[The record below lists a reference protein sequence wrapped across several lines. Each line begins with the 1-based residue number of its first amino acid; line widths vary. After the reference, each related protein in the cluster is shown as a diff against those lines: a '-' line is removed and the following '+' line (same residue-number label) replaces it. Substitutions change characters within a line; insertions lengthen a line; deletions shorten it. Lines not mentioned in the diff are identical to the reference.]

1 MRQYIKDNKIHYV
14 PITIKDNGQIIITN
28 DEEII
33 LDHGFEIYTPPV
45 IETVETPIDI
55 TTLRFNKRKVKN
67 LLVNVGLWDDVKSSL
82 TEDEYQDL
90 ILSEDFAFD
99 DELFVRT
106 YENIKKIVEEDPQTL
121 SGLLTGYLSGLPS
134 GDTVDDLLLMCVKDI

>member
-1 MRQYIKDNKIHYV
+1 MKQYIKDTKIYFA
-14 PITIKDNGQIIITN
+14 PITIKNNGQIIITN

-45 IETVETPIDI
+45 IEPVETPIDI

-67 LLVNVGLWDDVKSSL
+67 LLVEYNLWDDVKSSL

-106 YENIKKIVEEDPQTL
+106 YENIKKIVEDGQLSL
-121 SGLLTGYLSGLPS
+121 SGFPS
-134 GDTVDDLLLMCVKDI
+134 GETVDDLLLTCVKD

>member
-1 MRQYIKDNKIHYV
+1 MRQYIKNNKIHYA
-14 PITIKDNGQIIITN
+14 PITIKDGGQIIITN

-67 LLVNVGLWDDVKSSL
+67 LLVNVGLWDDVKKSL

-106 YENIKKIVEEDPQTL
+106 YENIKKIVEDGQL
-121 SGLLTGYLSGLPS
+121 SLSGLPS
-134 GDTVDDLLLMCVKDI
+134 GDTVDELLLTCVKD